1 MSYHVVWLAG
11 AVWRQ
16 ALLSQSDHLSLHVH
30 IYNNVPTVSQDST
43 FEFEKRRNTPV
54 RYDRE
59 LMGATIRAMKRVSE
73 IQEARGER
81 FYKNRMAGKKALEKA
96 QHAIEIAQNIDLVKP
111 AAVRKTEEV
120 NVAEKVKAK
129 AKNARMET
137 E

>member
-1 MSYHVVWLAG
+1 
-11 AVWRQ
+11 
-16 ALLSQSDHLSLHVH
+16 
-30 IYNNVPTVSQDST
+30 
-43 FEFEKRRNTPV
+43 
-54 RYDRE
+54 
-59 LMGATIRAMKRVSE
+59 MGATIRAMKRVSE